1 MLFGGGHRQHGN
13 RGGRVQSSE
22 FTRRQVGPEAG
33 VEWHGRILGRPR
45 AGPDRAAAGAR
56 WCNPPRTPHDTPPEG
71 QITTERRGAVL
82 LIGIDRPA
90 KRNGFTP
97 PMFRQL
103 GEAYT
108 LLDDDPALRV
118 GVLHA
123 VGSHF
128 TAGLDLPSIAP
139 LMRSGEKAIPLGLVE
154 PTDLGTPGYRRRT
167 KPMVV
172 AVKGITYTLGIE
184 LMLAADIVVAADDC
198 RFSQLEVQRGIMATG
213 GATLRMAERAGLGNA
228 MLHLL
233 TADEFGSAEALRLN
247 FVQKVV
253 PAGQELD
260 EALRIAGA
268 IAAQAPLAVV
278 ATRLNARKAVEQG
291 PGAAMQEFLATQQRL
306 ANSADAKEGVQSF
319 VEKRPAKFS
328 GR

>member
-1 MLFGGGHRQHGN
+1 MD
-13 RGGRVQSSE
+13 
-22 FTRRQVGPEAG
+22 T
-33 VEWHGRILGRPR
+33 
-45 AGPDRAAAGAR
+45 
-56 WCNPPRTPHDTPPEG
+56 TPTPPPEG
-71 QITTERRGAVL
+71 CISTEVRGHLL
-82 LIGIDRPA
+82 LIGINRPA

-97 PMFRQL
+97 RMFREL

-108 LLDDDPALRV
+108 RLDEDPALRV

-123 VGSHF
+123 FGDHF
-128 TAGLDLPSIAP
+128 TAGLDLPTIAP
-139 LMRSGEKAIPLGLVE
+139 LMKKGEKAIPLGLVE

-198 RFSQLEVQRGIMATG
+198 RFSQLEVKRGIMATG

-228 MLHLL
+228 LVHLL
-233 TADEFGSAEALRLN
+233 TGDEFGSAEALRLN

-253 PAGQELD
+253 PAGSELG
-260 EALRIAGA
+260 EALRIAEA

-278 ATRLNARKAVEQG
+278 ATRQNALKAVEHG
-291 PGAAMQEFLATQQRL
+291 PLVAMHEFIDVQQRL
-306 ANSADAKEGVQSF
+306 SNSEDAAEGVRSF
-319 VEKRPAKFS
+319 VERRAARFS

>member
-1 MLFGGGHRQHGN
+1 M
-13 RGGRVQSSE
+13 STTETS
-22 FTRRQVGPEAG
+22 P
-33 VEWHGRILGRPR
+33 
-45 AGPDRAAAGAR
+45 
-56 WCNPPRTPHDTPPEG
+56 TPPEG
-71 QITTERRGAVL
+71 RIVTERRGGLL

-97 PMFRQL
+97 RMFREL

-108 LLDDDPALRV
+108 LLDDDPQLRV

-123 VGSHF
+123 MGDHF
-128 TAGLDLPSIAP
+128 TAGLDLPTIAP
-139 LMRSGEKAIPLGLVE
+139 LMQRGEKAVPEGLVE

-184 LMLAADIVVAADDC
+184 LMLAADIVVAAHDC
-198 RFSQLEVQRGIMATG
+198 RFSQLEVKRGIMATG

-228 MLHLL
+228 LLHLL
-233 TADEFGSAEALRLN
+233 TGDEFGSAEALRLN

-253 PAGQELD
+253 PAGQELQ
-260 EALRIAGA
+260 EAVRIAEA
-268 IAAQAPLAVV
+268 IAAQAPLAVT
-278 ATRLNARKAVEQG
+278 ATRLNALKAVEHG
-291 PGAAMQEFLATQQRL
+291 PLAAMEEFIAVQQRL
-306 ANSADAKEGVQSF
+306 SSSEDAAEGLKSF
-319 VEKRPAKFS
+319 VEKRAARFT